1 MENNFNLYPNMN
13 MDSNA
18 NNANANTSQQN
29 SNNTPLLQKIL
40 PLILS
45 GKNFSDILPT
55 LTNMPNINPML
66 ANALSATQK
75 NEKSTKKIESDK
87 IDLSHLTKIN

>member
-13 MDSNA
+13 MDNNA
-18 NNANANTSQQN
+18 NNTNGNSTQQN

-55 LTNMPNINPML
+55 LTNMQNINPML
-66 ANALSATQK
+66 ASALSATQK

-87 IDLSHLTKIN
+87 IDLSHLTKID